1 MRTLIE
7 QLLDTDAIVEGGLQ
21 YCVPVMRAAA
31 GQIEAL
37 DSANVR
43 LRVRLSSARLISERE
58 AGGFDL

>member
-31 GQIEAL
+31 ERIEAL
-37 DSANVR
+37 EGYAER
-43 LRVRLSSARLISERE
+43 LRRLLVRERE
-58 AGGFDL
+58 ATGGFDL

>member
-43 LRVRLSSARLISERE
+43 LRARLLVRERE
-58 AGGFDL
+58 ATGGFDL